1 MPDIRVLP
9 DINGTGFREMLSFL
23 KECVGIMEGSDSRG
37 EGMVGDMII
46 FSENAWI
53 CDGIPSFDPVY
64 VYYESCAG
72 EVKHDHFF
80 ENVVWINGW
89 DADWNGKVIAG
100 IETEK
105 NTKYGSGYWQEEP
118 LKMIM
123 TDDSLVNHIKSLKIR
138 RKTR

>member
-1 MPDIRVLP
+1 MRGLMIMRNNISIHLRSHRQKQKNGYMECGRREDMPDIRVLP
-9 DINGTGFREMLSFL
+9 DINGTGFGEMLSFL

-72 EVKHDHFF
+72 EVKHIIFLRM
-80 ENVVWINGW
+80 W
-89 DADWNGKVIAG
+89 
-100 IETEK
+100 
-105 NTKYGSGYWQEEP
+105 SG
-118 LKMIM
+118 
-123 TDDSLVNHIKSLKIR
+123 
-138 RKTR
+138 